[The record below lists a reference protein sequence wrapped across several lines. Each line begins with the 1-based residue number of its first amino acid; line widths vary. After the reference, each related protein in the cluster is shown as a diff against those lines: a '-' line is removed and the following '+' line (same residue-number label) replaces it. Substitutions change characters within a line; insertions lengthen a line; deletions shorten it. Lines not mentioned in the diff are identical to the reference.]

1 MDETKLYLTEL
12 ETELADLKA
21 ELKIINKHLSE
32 NKTKID
38 NNYFKDLMV
47 YKDELTKCIN
57 EVEIEIELAN
67 NELKTNKD
75 GNADNTIN

>member
-1 MDETKLYLTEL
+1 MDNTKEYLSEL
-12 ETELADLKA
+12 ETELADLKS

-38 NNYFKDLMV
+38 NNYFKDLMI
-47 YKDELTKCIN
+47 YKDEITKSIN
-57 EVEIEIELAN
+57 EVQIEIELAN
-67 NELKTNKD
+67 NELKTNPH